1 MQLVELVDYL
11 INVDQL
17 NILYRKQELNNDS
30 EALLIYMKDTL
41 DIESETILF
50 EIEETE
56 DDLIFEKDGV
66 RYIQL
71 FPLDHAIDLIEFDLN
86 LKNKGFSNLEIAQ
99 KLLQYREKDA

>member
-1 MQLVELVDYL
+1 VKLVELVNYL
-11 INVDQL
+11 INVNIL
-17 NILYRKQELNNDS
+17 NILYQKQELNNDS
-30 EALLIYMKDTL
+30 EVLLIYMKDAL

-56 DDLIFEKDGV
+56 DDLIFEKEGV

-71 FPLDHAIDLIEFDLN
+71 FHLDHAIDLIEFDLN